1 MVHLKAQ
8 QDEVFPSETQD
19 QDQRMLLLL
28 QAQAQK
34 HVPVIQEQ
42 ISLVMVAEQAILT
55 QQTWII
61 AIQLNPQCEA
71 FQINYILPH

>member
-1 MVHLKAQ
+1 
-8 QDEVFPSETQD
+8 
-19 QDQRMLLLL
+19 MLLLL

-55 QQTWII
+55 QQT
-61 AIQLNPQCEA
+61 
-71 FQINYILPH
+71 